1 MICCFSLEQNDGDFR
16 VNMYR
21 RAAGDFGIRR
31 NGSNWRGGYSDVSKV
46 TDRVTDRVT
55 DDERTLLSFL
65 IEDPGYTVSQ
75 LSEKMEVSRKTVA
88 QKMKKLKEKDIIE
101 RIGSDRKGY
110 WKINNKY

>member
-1 MICCFSLEQNDGDFR
+1 MEG
-16 VNMYR
+16 
-21 RAAGDFGIRR
+21 
-31 NGSNWRGGYSDVSKV
+31 V
-46 TDRVTDRVT
+46 TDKVT
-55 DDERTLLSFL
+55 DDERTLLLFL

-88 QKMKKLKEKDIIE
+88 QKMKKLKEKDIIK

>member
-1 MICCFSLEQNDGDFR
+1 M
-16 VNMYR
+16 
-21 RAAGDFGIRR
+21 A
-31 NGSNWRGGYSDVSKV
+31 
-46 TDRVTDRVT
+46 
-55 DDERTLLSFL
+55 DDERTLLLFL

>member
-1 MICCFSLEQNDGDFR
+1 M
-16 VNMYR
+16 
-21 RAAGDFGIRR
+21 
-31 NGSNWRGGYSDVSKV
+31 
-46 TDRVTDRVT
+46 TDKVT